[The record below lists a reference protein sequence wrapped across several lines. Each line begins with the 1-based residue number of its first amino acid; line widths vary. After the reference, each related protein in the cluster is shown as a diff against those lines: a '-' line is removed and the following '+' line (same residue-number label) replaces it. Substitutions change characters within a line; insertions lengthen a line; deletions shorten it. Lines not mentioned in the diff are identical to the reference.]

1 MTYKQ
6 AKIILA
12 FAEKNMDVRA
22 TAGQL
27 YFSEGNVHYHL
38 RMVAEETGRD
48 PKKFYDL
55 CYLVGVATQVLAGR
69 KNVTFR

>member
-12 FAEKNMDVRA
+12 FAENNMRTKD
-22 TAGQL
+22 TAEHL
-27 YFSEGNVHYHL
+27 YFAEGTVHYHL
-38 RMVAEETGRD
+38 RNIATETGRD

-55 CYLVGVATQVLAGR
+55 CYLVGVAVQVLEGR
-69 KNVTFR
+69 KSLTFR